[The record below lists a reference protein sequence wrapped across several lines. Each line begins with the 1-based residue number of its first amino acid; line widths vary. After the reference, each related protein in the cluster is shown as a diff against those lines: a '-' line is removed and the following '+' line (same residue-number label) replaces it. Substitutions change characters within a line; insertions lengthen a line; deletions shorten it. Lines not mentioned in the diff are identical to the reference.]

1 MKLYLVFLTILSILF
16 AIFEYFK
23 NKFIKLNVKENN
35 IGLLLTLI
43 LHYLVYFFIHLTLIF
58 ILIPNYFSNWFI
70 LLYLF
75 FQILVLISWLIFDN
89 KCILT
94 VFTNRLMKI
103 SDDFAFRDPFKILQ
117 NKYEKIKSFDDKLD
131 YNDKFQYFFMISSI
145 VISIYVIL
153 LKK

>member
-70 LLYLF
+70 QLYLF